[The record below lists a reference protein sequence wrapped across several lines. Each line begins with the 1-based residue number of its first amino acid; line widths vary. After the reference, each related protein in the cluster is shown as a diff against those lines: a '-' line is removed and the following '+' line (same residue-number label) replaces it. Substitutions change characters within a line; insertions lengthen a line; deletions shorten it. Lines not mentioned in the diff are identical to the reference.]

1 MAYDEVLT
9 ERIRDLIL
17 GRADASE
24 RKMFGGLAFMVNGH
38 MAIAASG
45 QGGIL
50 ARVDPAEG
58 ATLLEREHVGPMVMR
73 GRPMRGWLRVD
84 GELVA
89 DDAQLQEWVDRCVAF
104 TAALPPKGGPA
115 LH

>member
-1 MAYDEVLT
+1 MAYDEALT

-17 GRADASE
+17 GTASVSE
-24 RKMFGGLAFMVNGH
+24 RKMFGGLVFMVDGH

-50 ARVDPAEG
+50 ARVDPAE
-58 ATLLEREHVGPMVMR
+58 ADALLEGPHVESMVMR
-73 GRPMRGWLRVD
+73 DRPMRGWLRVD
-84 GELVA
+84 AALVA

-104 TAALPPKGGPA
+104 VETLPPKG
-115 LH
+115 